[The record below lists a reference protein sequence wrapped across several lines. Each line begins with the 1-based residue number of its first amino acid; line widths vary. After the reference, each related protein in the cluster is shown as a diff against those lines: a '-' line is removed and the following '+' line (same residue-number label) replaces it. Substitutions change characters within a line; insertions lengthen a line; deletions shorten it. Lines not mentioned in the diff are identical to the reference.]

1 MSEIRQN
8 SVGHSN
14 YEETLPKTTCEKEK
28 VEIKQKEKVTHTPRA
43 IVRHENSSE
52 KKKIQSLRLYKEIVK
67 KREAYRPMQIV
78 HHYQK

>member
-28 VEIKQKEKVTHTPRA
+28 VEIKQKEKVTHTTR
-43 IVRHENSSE
+43 NS
-52 KKKIQSLRLYKEIVK
+52 
-67 KREAYRPMQIV
+67 AP
-78 HHYQK
+78 